1 MGKFRLEKLNFSTYG
16 YMYGYKVDRRSKL
29 TFPLISRTKTA
40 DIDILTSFKSTNIL
54 KFLRCH
60 LNLRSKICC
69 SPKTALPLKYVA
81 TTASGVKIRGNYA
94 NEDVLMTLR
103 RGW

>member
-1 MGKFRLEKLNFSTYG
+1 MSCVLLVC
-16 YMYGYKVDRRSKL
+16 KVVID
-29 TFPLISRTKTA
+29 I
-40 DIDILTSFKSTNIL
+40 DIDILTSFKSTDIL

-60 LNLRSKICC
+60 LNRRSKIFC
-69 SPKTALPLKYVA
+69 SPKIALPLKYVA

>member
-40 DIDILTSFKSTNIL
+40 DKDILTSFKSTNIL

-60 LNLRSKICC
+60 LNRRSKIFC

-81 TTASGVKIRGNYA
+81 TNAGGVKRIFEETMQMR
-94 NEDVLMTLR
+94 TC
-103 RGW
+103 